1 MHFLLSWRS
10 AEVAV
15 LLQGTCHNSAIC
27 WPILSQVT
35 LDQELTVQPSKH
47 YLARLVKG
55 CRLCTAPA
63 AQGVKALL
71 GSLATAGLRLVY
83 QLLAGAVSMDCPGL
97 AFPVIPS
104 TVLVRQWLG
113 SRG

>member
-1 MHFLLSWRS
+1 M
-10 AEVAV
+10 AV

-47 YLARLVKG
+47 YLAQLVKG
-55 CRLCTAPA
+55 YRLCTAPA

-71 GSLATAGLRLVY
+71 GSLATAGLRLAY

-97 AFPVIPS
+97 AFPCDSQYSAGQTMVGKQRVKNSSPS
-104 TVLVRQWLG
+104 
-113 SRG
+113 